1 VKTVLYPPAQ
11 ALLSYH
17 YFSGEKPTHVYLAGL
32 NMGSTGWYPSV
43 IYGSELSTYHS
54 LMPDFLGFGYSERPD
69 NFGYTVVEHADSIAF
84 MLDQLQAS
92 QCTVIG
98 HSFGG
103 AVAITLATKR
113 PDLVSRLVL
122 AEAVLDGGDWF
133 GVVAQSEEQFI
144 SNGHGVLLEQWRQE
158 LPNFDESDRAWWPM
172 VKLVASHAFYRT
184 ARSLAQGVSPTWR
197 EQLYQLKIP
206 RLFLL
211 GEVSLQKKTLRV
223 EDKEELPTYG
233 IKVAVIPH
241 AGHLLM
247 MSENRPAFIR
257 AIVEFEAD

>member
-1 VKTVLYPPAQ
+1 V
-11 ALLSYH
+11 
-17 YFSGEKPTHVYLAGL
+17 KPTHVYLAGL
-32 NMGSTGWYPSV
+32 NMGSTAWYPSV
-43 IYGSELSTYHS
+43 IYGSELAAYHT
-54 LMPDFLGFGYSERPD
+54 LMPDFLGYGYSERPTG
-69 NFGYTVVEHADSIAF
+69 FGYTVDEHADSIAF
-84 MLDQLQAS
+84 LLDHLQAS

-122 AEAVLDGGDWF
+122 AEAVLDAGDWF
-133 GVVAQSEEQFI
+133 GVAAQSEEQFI
-144 SNGHGVLLEQWRQE
+144 SNGHDILKEKWRQE
-158 LPNFDESDRAWWPM
+158 LPDYDESDRAWWLM
-172 VKLVASHAFYRT
+172 VKLVGPHAFYRT

-206 RLFLL
+206 RLFLF
-211 GEVSLQKKTLRV
+211 GEVSLQKKTVRV
-223 EDKEELPTYG
+223 EDEDELSTYG
-233 IKVAVIPH
+233 IQVAVIPH

-257 AIVEFEAD
+257 AITEFEAD